1 MSKKILI
8 VEDEEIIREVLC
20 SWLEEADY
28 QTLTASNGLNGL
40 EMIHQ
45 HDPDLIVADIMMP
58 QLDGIELCRLTR
70 ETSGT
75 PILLLTGLGGEQ
87 HRKEGYKVGA
97 TDYLVKPVD
106 MDDFLTKVSTLLQQE
121 RQPQAPSMSAFT
133 KASLGL

>member
-1 MSKKILI
+1 MSKKVLI
-8 VEDEEIIREVLC
+8 VEDEDIIREVLC

-28 QTLTASNGLNGL
+28 QTLTASNGLKGL
-40 EMIHQ
+40 EVIHE

-75 PILLLTGLGGEQ
+75 PILFLTGLGGDEN
-87 HRKEGYKVGA
+87 RKAGYQVGA

-106 MDDFLTKVSTLLQQE
+106 MDDFLTKVSNLLQGE
-121 RQPQAPSMSAFT
+121 HASPAPSITAFT
-133 KASLGL
+133 KANSRL

>member
-8 VEDEEIIREVLC
+8 VEDEDVIREVLC

-28 QTLTASNGLNGL
+28 QTLTASNGLTGL
-40 EMIHQ
+40 EAIHQ

-75 PILLLTGLGGEQ
+75 PILLLTGLGGEE
-87 HRKEGYKVGA
+87 HMKAGYKVGA

-106 MDDFLTKVSTLLQQE
+106 MEDFLTKVSYLLQQE
-121 RQPQAPSMSAFT
+121 RQSPAPSISAFT
-133 KASLGL
+133 KANSGF

>member
-1 MSKKILI
+1 MSNKVLV

-28 QTLTASNGLNGL
+28 QTLTASNGLSGL

-87 HRKEGYKVGA
+87 HRKAGYKVGA

-106 MDDFLTKVSTLLQQE
+106 MDDFLAKVSTLLQQE

-133 KASLGL
+133 KANLGL

>member
-1 MSKKILI
+1 MSKRVLI
-8 VEDEEIIREVLC
+8 VEDEEVIREVLC

-28 QTLTASNGLNGL
+28 QTLTASNGLRGL

-75 PILLLTGLGGEQ
+75 PILFLTGLGSDE
-87 HRKEGYKVGA
+87 HRKAGYRVGA

-106 MDDFLTKVSTLLQQE
+106 MDDFLTKVSSLLQRE
-121 RQPQAPSMSAFT
+121 RTSPAPSISAFT
-133 KASLGL
+133 KADPRL

>member
-8 VEDEEIIREVLC
+8 VEDEDIIREVLC

-28 QTLTASNGLNGL
+28 QTLTASNGLAGL
-40 EMIHQ
+40 EAILQ

-75 PILLLTGLGGEQ
+75 PILLLTGLGGEE
-87 HRKEGYKVGA
+87 HRKAGYQVGA
-97 TDYLVKPVD
+97 NDYLVKPVD
-106 MDDFLTKVSTLLQQE
+106 MEDFLAKVSYLLQQE
-121 RQPQAPSMSAFT
+121 RLSPAPAISPFTRAISAH
-133 KASLGL
+133 